1 VRNENVARYEGRL
14 FAEDGRLHMV
24 VEANEAEGV
33 ARVSCRIDGE
43 HCVLEMPL
51 DEVCKHISSGKDLV
65 LDNINS
71 ADSLNRVV
79 ERADG
84 WYLSAREGWQG
95 PYALEDEAA
104 EALSKYI
111 VAVQSAA

>member
-1 VRNENVARYEGRL
+1 MARYAGRL

-24 VEANEAEGV
+24 VEANEDDGI

-51 DEVCKHISSGKDLV
+51 AEVCKHISSGKDLV

-71 ADSLNRVV
+71 ADSLKRVV
-79 ERADG
+79 AREDG
-84 WYLSAREGWQG
+84 WYFSAREGWQG
-95 PYALEDEAA
+95 PYALEEDAA
-104 EALSKYI
+104 DALSKYI
-111 VAVQSAA
+111 VAAQSAA